1 MKIKSLN
8 YLLFTVSLS
17 CFSQGQNDIH
27 REGAFKIDI
36 KKNYDNVHSIN
47 LSTLGKDV
55 LYVPLETNSECLM
68 KDIRSIEFSDSYIF
82 VSDIDKVVRF
92 DKKGKYLGKIDANGR
107 GPGEYLGVIDFCIN
121 NELQEIYIISAD
133 RVYIFDFEG
142 KFKKTSKL
150 TFRPA
155 LVISLN
161 QENLMFYLYN
171 MPYGYSN
178 PYSWVI
184 TSREGQVIS
193 TYKNN
198 LKRVNVPGVMTRE
211 MPLYQ
216 NYKSV
221 HFMEFGIDTLYYF
234 TESKKE
240 PYAIF
245 NLGNLKMDPDVK
257 YEHSRRFLEETN
269 DKLWVKMVKENDKYL
284 FITIRKGITGF
295 SFMLYE
301 KNTSNTVILKDDGF
315 QNDLDGGIP
324 FWPKYIINDNILVDH
339 VEAIDMIKHI
349 KSAKNVSAKLQRLQ
363 KQISETSN
371 PILIVLD

>member
-1 MKIKSLN
+1 M
-8 YLLFTVSLS
+8 S
-17 CFSQGQNDIH
+17 CFPQRQINISHDGVY
-27 REGAFKIDI
+27 KIDI
-36 KKNYDNVHSIN
+36 KKNYDNVHSIK
-47 LSTLGKDV
+47 LSTIGKEV
-55 LYVPLETNSECLM
+55 LYIPLETNSECLL
-68 KDIRSIEFSDSYIF
+68 KSIRNIEFSDYYIF

-92 DKKGKYLGKIDANGR
+92 DKQGKFLGKIDAYGR

-121 NELQEIYIISAD
+121 NDLQEIYIISVD

-142 KFKKTSKL
+142 NFKKTSKL

-155 LVISLN
+155 QVISLN
-161 QENLMFYLYN
+161 QRDLLFYLYN

-178 PYSWVI
+178 PFSWVI
-184 TSREGQVIS
+184 TSREGEFIS

-198 LKRVNVPGVMTRE
+198 LKRVNKPGIIINE
-211 MPLYQ
+211 MPLYHY
-216 NYKSV
+216 NNTV
-221 HFMEFGIDTLYYF
+221 HFMEYGIDTLYHF
-234 TESKKE
+234 ASGRN

-245 NLGNLKMDPDVK
+245 DLGNLKMDPDVK

-301 KNTSNTVILKDDGF
+301 KNTSNTVILKDDGL

-324 FWPKYIINDNILVDH
+324 FWPKYIINDNTLVDH

-349 KSAKNVSAKLQRLQ
+349 KFVKNVSPKLQRLQ

-371 PILIVLD
+371 PILMVIN